1 MSFYRLNGIKFDDL
15 GKELQRFF
23 VSNNIKTPI
32 VSKGMITFEKGSLW
46 AVTSKNF
53 FVKGKLRIQYDNQD
67 ISCNF
72 MLDRTKIWL
81 ANAIITLV
89 NAAIIIVLSVVSF
102 YQELDLQIYE
112 SFWISMMA
120 IFL

>member
-32 VSKGMITFEKGSLW
+32 VSKGIM
-46 AVTSKNF
+46 VN
-53 FVKGKLRIQYDNQD
+53 D
-67 ISCNF
+67 
-72 MLDRTKIWL
+72 
-81 ANAIITLV
+81 AIIRTRRGV
-89 NAAIIIVLSVVSF
+89 DTISF
-102 YQELDLQIYE
+102 
-112 SFWISMMA
+112 